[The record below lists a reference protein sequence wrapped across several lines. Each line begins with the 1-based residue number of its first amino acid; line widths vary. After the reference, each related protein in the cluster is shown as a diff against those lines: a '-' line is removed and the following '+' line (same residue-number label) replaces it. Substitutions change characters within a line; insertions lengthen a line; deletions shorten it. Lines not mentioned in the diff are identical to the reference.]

1 MPDTEL
7 SSSLLQPDG
16 VRIATPTLKEMARFG
31 YRIVLQGVFRCSYN
45 GKLFDPLYLMD
56 ENGKTGKRH
65 NYLQWTPTPPI
76 LESED
81 SALHRYV
88 FRIPSEWEGKSVGVR
103 VNVDRFVDEFL
114 IPPSEVRASLSGEVR
129 MTVLQ
134 TPLVVPLLPRIAP
147 VAIPALLVAGG
158 AAFVIRRRMRWGG
171 LAHDLQQ
178 TLMSIEQKYRIARA
192 AVSAETEFRT
202 EHGRLFPFR
211 DKIAAL
217 RDGAFGL
224 ARHIQRLRNSQQLVD
239 RRTLEADIARFEQQL
254 AALRDEA
261 AQRDGEIILAEKRR
275 TLSLI
280 EDMEQNTSR
289 CAMRLAKIEATL
301 DAFALTLRHA
311 QTQQSP
317 QPVEETLRR
326 QLDAEVTAIQDT
338 ARDMQA
344 FEELRAQMMAQRT
357 R

>member
-45 GKLFDPLYLMD
+45 GKLFDPLYLLD
-56 ENGKTGKRH
+56 ENGKTEKRH
-65 NYLQWTPTPPI
+65 NYLQWTPRPPL
-76 LESED
+76 LESAD
-81 SALHRYV
+81 PAQHRYV

-147 VAIPALLVAGG
+147 VAIPALLAAGG

-178 TLMSIEQKYRIARA
+178 TLMSIEQKYRIACA
-192 AVSAETEFRT
+192 AVSK
-202 EHGRLFPFR
+202 EHGRLSPFR

-224 ARHIQRLRNSQQLVD
+224 ARHMQRLRNAQQLVD
-239 RRTLEADIARFEQQL
+239 RRTLEADIARLEQQL
-254 AALRDEA
+254 

-275 TLSLI
+275 ALSLI
-280 EDMEQNTSR
+280 ADLE
-289 CAMRLAKIEATL
+289 
-301 DAFALTLRHA
+301 
-311 QTQQSP
+311 
-317 QPVEETLRR
+317 
-326 QLDAEVTAIQDT
+326 
-338 ARDMQA
+338 
-344 FEELRAQMMAQRT
+344 
-357 R
+357 

>member
-31 YRIVLQGVFRCSYN
+31 YRIVLQGVFRCDYN
-45 GKLFDPLYLMD
+45 GKLFDPLYLLD

-65 NYLQWTPTPPI
+65 NYLQWTPQPPI

-81 SALHRYV
+81 PVQHRYV
-88 FRIPSEWEGKSVGVR
+88 FRIPSDWEGKSVGVR

-114 IPPSEVRASLSGEVR
+114 IPPSEVRASLSGEVK

-158 AAFVIRRRMRWGG
+158 AAFVIRRRMMWGG

-178 TLMSIEQKYRIARA
+178 TLMSIEQKYRVACA
-192 AVSAETEFRT
+192 AVSK
-202 EHGRLFPFR
+202 EHGRLFPFH

-224 ARHIQRLRNSQQLVD
+224 ARHIQRLRNAQQLVD
-239 RRTLEADIARFEQQL
+239 RRTLEADIARLEQQL

-261 AQRDGEIILAEKRR
+261 AKRDGEIILTEKRR
-275 TLSLI
+275 TLSLL
-280 EDMEQNTSR
+280 EEMEQNTSR
-289 CAMRLAKIEATL
+289 CALRLAKIEATL
-301 DAFALTLRHA
+301 DALALTLRHA

-326 QLDAEVTAIQDT
+326 QLDAEVTALQDT
-338 ARDMQA
+338 TRAMQA